1 MNTDITINPNEMIQL
16 IDISAVEWEKEY
28 FCVRSYTRDELT
40 KKGGTVIYV
49 LLYEKLCIEYPDKV
63 KDFVSLLKLYEEDY
77 EKTCV
82 AIISSLGENDDKND
96 IW

>member
-1 MNTDITINPNEMIQL
+1 MNTDITINPDEMIYITSNCTVEGQKHFYTS
-16 IDISAVEWEKEY
+16 ISYVK
-28 FCVRSYTRDELT
+28 DELV
-40 KKGGTVIYV
+40 KKDGTVIYV
-49 LLYEKLCIEYPDKV
+49 LLYEKLCNQYPDKV
-63 KDFVSLLKLYEEDY
+63 KDFTSLLKLYEEDY